1 MNQIREVIDQVY
13 REFESIDHDTALIV
27 CMERYAELYAKRCL
41 EIAAKEAGV
50 TIENYYNQ
58 NDDEDIRAVV
68 DTESIIGIELAE
80 HI

>member
-41 EIAAKEAGV
+41 EIAA
-50 TIENYYNQ
+50 ENA
-58 NDDEDIRAVV
+58 ECDIFDFPYSRVGK
-68 DTESIIGIELAE
+68 ESITEIKLPE